1 MSYKPEQLM
10 IKKDAENIATIVSES
25 GEKIARI
32 DLNHPAWRFGAKHV
46 SDKQYMKSI
55 ELLGNT
61 KKLEGISAHYFIGG
75 IVVPSFESRETKD
88 GTNIFY
94 DVDCDEDNSI
104 PFREVQRDCGD
115 KTYIARYNSYEH
127 MQGLTITDYVGYG
140 VLDQKTDFVTIYD
153 EHENLLAE
161 QIEEQ
166 KIKVTPDAATKYT
179 DLKGAAYAIVESYGE
194 PARFPNGC
202 ISIHRIKPKSA
213 TIYDNS
219 DKEMAK
225 FKFYE
230 NGMIEECYQLNKQ
243 GKRKN
248 YHHYNTSG
256 KENTL
261 WFLLRNKL
269 SKNHFI

>member
-1 MSYKPEQLM
+1 MSYNPEQLM

-25 GEKIARI
+25 GEEIARI
-32 DLNHPAWRFGAKHV
+32 DLNHPTWQFGAKHV
-46 SDKQYMKSI
+46 SDEQYMQSI

-61 KKLEGISAHYFIGG
+61 KKLEGISAHYFREG
-75 IVVPSFESRETKD
+75 IVVPSFKSRETKD

-94 DVDCDEDNSI
+94 DVNCDADNSI
-104 PFREVQRDCGD
+104 PFCEVKRDCGD

-140 VLDQKTDFVTIYD
+140 VLDQKTDLVKVYD
-153 EHENLLAE
+153 EHENLIAE
-161 QIEEQ
+161 QIEKQ
-166 KIKVTPDAATKYT
+166 KIKVTPAAATKYT
-179 DLKGAAYAIVESYGE
+179 ALKGSAYAIVELYGE
-194 PARFPNGC
+194 PARLPGGC
-202 ISIHRIKPKSA
+202 ISIHRMKPKSA
-213 TIYDNS
+213 TVYDNS

-269 SKNHFI
+269 SKNCSI